1 MTDRD
6 KCLEGTGS
14 WPMAA
19 LRETWWGSSCGLGS
33 VRNGSSRSPLCTAP
47 ALRSQAHSNPWS
59 SPHSHLKTTTAWHVD
74 ASPGSWTLVGRGG
87 DGAQS
92 AERGLWVRC
101 RCPMVGGELCSW
113 LRRGPGKP
121 PRTVRTPDRALG
133 KGLGSCE
140 PGSKIGSSCQGLGKR
155 PRRPALKDVRMLSL
169 R

>member
-59 SPHSHLKTTTAWHVD
+59 SPHSHLKRTTAWHVD

-140 PGSKIGSSCQGLGKR
+140 PGSKIGSSCQGLGER
-155 PRRPALKDVRMLSL
+155 PRRPALEDVRMLSL